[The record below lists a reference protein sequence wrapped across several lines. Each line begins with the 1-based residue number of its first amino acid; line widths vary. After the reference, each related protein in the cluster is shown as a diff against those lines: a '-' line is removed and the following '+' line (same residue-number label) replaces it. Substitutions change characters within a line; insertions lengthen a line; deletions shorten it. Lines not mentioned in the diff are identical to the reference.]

1 MMQFAQKAAQYFPDV
16 EIIELHHDNKLD
28 APSGTAIKT
37 AEMIQE
43 VRPAKKQ
50 GNPQEVESIPGA
62 RGANFEG
69 LRIHSVRLPGLV
81 AHQQVQFGSVG
92 EGLTIRHDS
101 YDRRSFMTGVALACR
116 QVVQRTELLY
126 GLEQML

>member
-1 MMQFAQKAAQYFPDV
+1 
-16 EIIELHHDNKLD
+16 
-28 APSGTAIKT
+28 
-37 AEMIQE
+37 MIQE
-43 VRPAKKQ
+43 VRPAKTR
-50 GNPQEVESIPGA
+50 NPQEVESI
-62 RGANFEG
+62 RGHAG
-69 LRIHSVRLPGLV
+69 LISRVCESIVSAYGLV

>member
-1 MMQFAQKAAQYFPDV
+1 
-16 EIIELHHDNKLD
+16 
-28 APSGTAIKT
+28 
-37 AEMIQE
+37 MIQE
-43 VRPAKKQ
+43 VRPAKQ

-62 RGANFEG
+62 RGADFEG

>member
-1 MMQFAQKAAQYFPDV
+1 
-16 EIIELHHDNKLD
+16 
-28 APSGTAIKT
+28 
-37 AEMIQE
+37 MIQE
-43 VRPAKKQ
+43 VRPAKTR
-50 GNPQEVESIPGA
+50 ESA
-62 RGANFEG
+62 RGRINTRGTRADFEG